1 MIHIAS
7 FAVAFM
13 ACCIYA
19 LLAGGWPERAAML
32 AQLGALILT
41 LLTGFLHVSGMFHSF
56 IWGWAI
62 ADVGLAAVLTILA
75 LQANRYWTIILAG
88 LQVAA
93 VFVHV
98 GKVLFPALPATGY
111 AMFLQLWAWP
121 MLIVTAV
128 GTFNHR
134 QRSARLGS
142 ERDWKTSW
150 RPSTLLTPQRSSI
163 DWFKFAAHRPWFSAR
178 SHRN

>member
-1 MIHIAS
+1 MAHIAS

-13 ACCIYA
+13 ACCMYT
-19 LLAGGWPERAAML
+19 LFAGGWPERAAML

-41 LLTGFLHVSGMFHSF
+41 LITGFLYVSGTFHSF

-62 ADVGLAAVLTILA
+62 ADVGLAVVLTLLA
-75 LQANRYWTIILAG
+75 LQANRYWTIVLAG

-98 GKVLFPALPATGY
+98 AKVLFPALPATGY

-128 GTFNHR
+128 GTYNYR
-134 QRSARLGS
+134 QRSARFGL

-150 RPSTLLTPQRSSI
+150 RPSTPSTPRKSSI
-163 DWFKFAAHRPWFSAR
+163 A
-178 SHRN
+178 